1 MKCYSPVEAFLVARC
16 QLNKFKY
23 LPFVLLLLVCLP
35 SNSNP
40 EKTKLFLSTEKL
52 RSLTNKFGNKNANK
66 IVSWINFINRKSDR
80 EDLESLYEINN
91 FFNKIPYYSD
101 LKHWGKSDYW
111 ATPIEMLGTNGG
123 DCEDY
128 VIAKYF
134 SLRQLGIPDSK
145 LRMMFVTALSVNQA
159 HMVLAYYPE
168 PNAIP
173 LILDNIN
180 PRILPANKRR
190 DLRPVYSFNGE
201 GLWLAKA
208 QGRGSQLGNS
218 KHKLWDDLTARIER
232 DF

>member
-1 MKCYSPVEAFLVARC
+1 MKSRKLIINVFFVTLALLIAKPGASLVDVSSDILNTVGSKYGFKAKQKVEHWSEVMDTLYAR
-16 QLNKFKY
+16 
-23 LPFVLLLLVCLP
+23 P
-35 SNSNP
+35 
-40 EKTKLFLSTEKL
+40 TE
-52 RSLTNKFGNKNANK
+52 
-66 IVSWINFINRKSDR
+66 DQ
-80 EDLESLYEINN
+80 LYEINN
-91 FFNKIPYYSD
+91 FFNRVPYYTD
-101 LKHWGKSDYW
+101 QKHWGKSDYW
-111 ATPIEMLGTNGG
+111 ATPIEMLGTNGA

-134 SLRQLGIPDSK
+134 SLIELGIPDSK
-145 LRMMFVTALSVNQA
+145 LRMMFVTALEQNQA

-201 GLWLAKA
+201 GLYKAKA
-208 QGRGSQLGNS
+208 QGRGTKLGNS
-218 KHKLWDDLTARIER
+218 RHKMWDDLTSRIER

>member
-1 MKCYSPVEAFLVARC
+1 MLK
-16 QLNKFKY
+16 
-23 LPFVLLLLVCLP
+23 VLYFF
-35 SNSNP
+35 
-40 EKTKLFLSTEKL
+40 LFLMLMSTLHANAIFPVTQEVINKL
-52 RSLTNKFGNKNANK
+52 EQKYGIAFKRRALK
-66 IVSWINFINRKSDR
+66 WKSII
-80 EDLESLYEINN
+80 EESKLKARQDQLYEINN
-91 FFNKIPYYSD
+91 FFNSIPYYTD
-101 LKHWGKSDYW
+101 QEHWGKSDYW

-134 SLRQLGIPDSK
+134 SLRSMGVPDDK
-145 LRMMFVTALSVNQA
+145 LRMMFVTALRYNQA

-208 QGRGSQLGNS
+208 QGRGTQVGNS
-218 KHKLWDDLTARIER
+218 RHKLWDDLTTRIER

>member
-1 MKCYSPVEAFLVARC
+1 MFNLG
-16 QLNKFKY
+16 
-23 LPFVLLLLVCLP
+23 
-35 SNSNP
+35 
-40 EKTKLFLSTEKL
+40 TDIDEKL
-52 RSLTNKFGNKNANK
+52 
-66 IVSWINFINRKSDR
+66 
-80 EDLESLYEINN
+80 YEVNS
-91 FFNKIPYYSD
+91 FFNSIPYVSD
-101 LKHWGKSDYW
+101 LDLWGKSDYW
-111 ATPIEMLGTNGG
+111 ATPFQMILKNAG

-134 SLRQLGIPDSK
+134 ALRGLGIPDSR

-190 DLRPVYSFNGE
+190 DLLPVYSFNGE

-208 QGRGSQLGNS
+208 QGRGSKLGSS

>member
-1 MKCYSPVEAFLVARC
+1 MYSKDQQTLGANPKKVEVKL
-16 QLNKFKY
+16 
-23 LPFVLLLLVCLP
+23 
-35 SNSNP
+35 S
-40 EKTKLFLSTEKL
+40 EKTLHSLKIKYGLKAHNRITKWREELSSSQNL
-52 RSLTNKFGNKNANK
+52 NNLD
-66 IVSWINFINRKSDR
+66 I
-80 EDLESLYEINN
+80 LYNINN
-91 FFNKIPYYSD
+91 FFNSIPYQTD
-101 LKHWGKSDYW
+101 IEHWGKSDYW

>member
-1 MKCYSPVEAFLVARC
+1 M
-16 QLNKFKY
+16 
-23 LPFVLLLLVCLP
+23 
-35 SNSNP
+35 
-40 EKTKLFLSTEKL
+40 
-52 RSLTNKFGNKNANK
+52 NKNITSFHKNFLIVLILTFTSSTYSLVQLSSDVLDK
-66 IVSWINFINRKSDR
+66 IRSEYGQLAYIRVLDWSQLVENLLSDKV
-80 EDLESLYEINN
+80 DSQLYEINN
-91 FFNKIPYYSD
+91 FFNKVPYYTD
-101 LKHWGKSDYW
+101 QEHWSKPDYW
-111 ATPIEMLGTNGG
+111 ATPIEMLGTNGA

-134 SLRQLGIPDSK
+134 SLIELGIPDSK
-145 LRMMFVTALSVNQA
+145 LRMMFVTALEQNQA

-201 GLWLAKA
+201 GLYKAKA
-208 QGRGSQLGNS
+208 QGRGTKLGNS
-218 KHKLWDDLTARIER
+218 RHKMWDDLTRRIER

>member
-1 MKCYSPVEAFLVARC
+1 MRKALLICLALLSPFILQLHVVAEIR
-16 QLNKFKY
+16 LTKFIYERISKEYGKAAEKRVRDWGNKFIY
-23 LPFVLLLLVCLP
+23 LQDR
-35 SNSNP
+35 NA
-40 EKTKLFLSTEKL
+40 EEKL
-52 RSLTNKFGNKNANK
+52 YA
-66 IVSWINFINRKSDR
+66 
-80 EDLESLYEINN
+80 INN
-91 FFNKIPYYSD
+91 FFNQIPYFSD
-101 LKHWGKSDYW
+101 QEHWGKSDYW

-173 LILDNIN
+173 LVLDNIN

>member
-1 MKCYSPVEAFLVARC
+1 MFKLHIRKLLIFFICL
-16 QLNKFKY
+16 QLF
-23 LPFVLLLLVCLP
+23 
-35 SNSNP
+35 SNQ
-40 EKTKLFLSTEKL
+40 TQADLDIFLSKNLQKTYKKYGTLGSANIEQFYKHIQNIRHLDNTEK
-52 RSLTNKFGNKNANK
+52 
-66 IVSWINFINRKSDR
+66 
-80 EDLESLYEINN
+80 LYEINN
-91 FFNKIPYYSD
+91 FFNNIPYYTD
-101 LKHWGKSDYW
+101 NEHWGKSDYW

-134 SLRQLGIPDSK
+134 SLRSLGVPDDK
-145 LRMMFVTALSVNQA
+145 LRMMFVTALRYNQA

-208 QGRGSQLGNS
+208 QGRGTQVGNS
-218 KHKLWDDLTARIER
+218 RHKLWDDLTTRIER